1 MAVIKKQRKNTLEN
15 NNHLFFQAL
24 FYRPFFRF
32 FILIL
37 SLAAS
42 ICSFLV
48 IYFQKSFIDSILKS
62 TSKTNEQQLYFILM
76 LSIFAF
82 SSYVFIYFN
91 KRISYFEASKIQRIL
106 AERTY
111 SKTLSLTVQ
120 NSSKTGV
127 GNVISLYTTDV
138 LAASTL
144 IDDAFPNLTSYIM
157 PICLAPIALIF
168 LTSINPT
175 WIFFTV
181 FTVLLVNC
189 LMAIRQTKFF
199 INHKFLSAIRME
211 FVNEWLQNI
220 RTIRMLGWMKS
231 IENKIWQS
239 RINETKNRL
248 NMVTN
253 GSVMNSIAYSTPFFI
268 NILAIFLLIFV
279 ERKNITPGEIFS
291 LLWVFGVILTRPIR
305 MFPMTLVTLG
315 DCYTSFKRL
324 EEYYNLESEAK
335 SVGMDPLGKTGRGD
349 KYSPRNQKDDIAIKN
364 LNLSFDGKQIL
375 KNINLKIKQGEFV
388 AIVGAIGAGKTSLL
402 QSLLKLYPA
411 EFDQYRIGNE
421 NADSMDLQQLRSRF
435 SYVPQDFFVT
445 SSNLRDNIALDYD
458 TEEKKDA
465 YFLNSLR
472 LCQFKMNQEN
482 QLFTLETEIGER
494 GVNLSGGQKQRVT
507 LARAH
512 YFDRDIILLDD
523 CLSALDVHTEE
534 KINQTLLN
542 GAWKNKTRILVTHR
556 LSILP
561 ECDRVL
567 FMQNG
572 EIVDKK
578 NEIS

>member
-1 MAVIKKQRKNTLEN
+1 MAVTKKQKRNILESD
-15 NNHLFFQAL
+15 NHLFFQAL
-24 FYRPFFRF
+24 FYRPVFRF

-37 SLAAS
+37 SLFSS
-42 ICSFLV
+42 ISSFIV
-48 IYFQKSFIDSILKS
+48 IYFQKSFIDSIFKPTL
-62 TSKTNEQQLYFILM
+62 KTNEQQLYFIIM

-82 SSYVFIYFN
+82 FSYVFAYFN

-111 SKTLSLTVQ
+111 SKTLSLTAG

-127 GNVISLYTTDV
+127 GNIISIYATDV
-138 LAASTL
+138 LSASTL

-157 PICLAPIALIF
+157 PLLLAPFALIF

-181 FTVLLVNC
+181 FLVLFINC

-199 INHKFLSAIRME
+199 INHKSLSAIRME

-220 RTIRMLGWMKS
+220 RTIRMLGWIKS
-231 IENKIWQS
+231 MEEKIRNS
-239 RINETKNRL
+239 RINETNNRL

-253 GSVMNSIAYSTPFFI
+253 GSIMNSISYSAPFFI
-268 NILAIFLLIFV
+268 NLLAILLLLYI
-279 ERKNITPGEIFS
+279 EIKNITPGEIFS
-291 LLWVFGVILTRPIR
+291 LLWIFGVILTRPLR
-305 MFPMTLVTLG
+305 MFPMMLVTLG

-335 SVGMDPLGKTGRGD
+335 NVGMDLLGRTGEDDKGD
-349 KYSPRNQKDDIAIKN
+349 IVIKN

-375 KNINLKIKQGEFV
+375 KNINLDIKQGEFV

-411 EFDQYRIGNE
+411 EFEHYTIKNQ
-421 NADSMDLQQLRSRF
+421 NADSISLSQLRKKF
-435 SYVPQDFFVT
+435 VYVPQDFFVT

-458 TEEKKDA
+458 TNKTNDP

-472 LCQFKMNQEN
+472 LCQFKMNQDN
-482 QLFTLETEIGER
+482 LSFTLDTEIGER
-494 GVNLSGGQKQRVT
+494 GVNLSGGQKQRVI

-523 CLSALDVHTEE
+523 CLSALDIHTEE
-534 KINQTLLN
+534 KINETLLN
-542 GAWKNKTRILVTHR
+542 GSWKKKTRILVTHR

-561 ECDRVL
+561 KCDRIL
-567 FMQNG
+567 FMENG
-572 EIVDKK
+572 EIVEKN

>member
-15 NNHLFFQAL
+15 NKHLFFQAL
-24 FYRPFFRF
+24 FYRLFFRF

-48 IYFQKSFIDSILKS
+48 IYFQKSFIDSIFNS
-62 TSKTNEQQLYFILM
+62 TSNTNEQQFYFICM
-76 LSIFAF
+76 FSIFAF
-82 SSYVFIYFN
+82 SSYFFTYFN

-106 AERTY
+106 AERIY

-127 GNVISLYTTDV
+127 GNVISLYATDV

-175 WIFFTV
+175 WIFLTV
-181 FTVLLVNC
+181 FTVLIFNC

-199 INHKFLSAIRME
+199 INHKFLSAIRMD
-211 FVNEWLQNI
+211 FVNEWIQNI
-220 RTIRMLGWMKS
+220 RTIRMLGLMKYM
-231 IENKIWQS
+231 EKKIWKS

-253 GSVMNSIAYSTPFFI
+253 GSVMNSISYSTPFFI
-268 NILAIFLLIFV
+268 NILALFLLLFI
-279 ERKNITPGEIFS
+279 ENKKINPGEVFS

-324 EEYYNLESEAK
+324 EEYCNLESE
-335 SVGMDPLGKTGRGD
+335 
-349 KYSPRNQKDDIAIKN
+349 PRNKATDQLEKIEKNKKSNIVIKN
-364 LNLSFDGKQIL
+364 LNLSFNGKQIL
-375 KNINLKIKQGEFV
+375 KNINLDIKQGEFI
-388 AIVGAIGAGKTSLL
+388 AIIGAIGSGKTSLL
-402 QSLLKLYPA
+402 QSFLKLYPA
-411 EFDQYRIGNE
+411 EFDQYSIGNE
-421 NADSMDLQQLRSRF
+421 NTDSMTLHQLRSRF

-458 TEEKKDA
+458 TDKKTDVK
-465 YFLNSLR
+465 FLNSLR

-482 QLFTLETEIGER
+482 QIFTLETEIGER

-507 LARAH
+507 LARSH

-542 GAWKNKTRILVTHR
+542 GAWKSKTRILVTHR

-567 FMQNG
+567 FMENG
-572 EIVDKK
+572 KIVDKK
-578 NEIS
+578 NEVS